1 MTKLSPQQ
9 QRQQDARA
17 KKLEE
22 IKQAV
27 DSGSL
32 TVRQMTPEERA
43 KYPKPP
49 PRPEGAKGR
58 RPKRAS

>member
-9 QRQQDARA
+9 QRQQDARE

-22 IKQAV
+22 IQAAV

-49 PRPEGAKGR
+49 PRPEGKGR

>member
-22 IKQAV
+22 MEAQIE
-27 DSGSL
+27 SGSL
-32 TVRQMTPEERA
+32 KVRQMTDEERA

-49 PRPEGAKGR
+49 PRPEGTKGR
-58 RPKRAS
+58 RPKRAG

>member
-9 QRQQDARA
+9 QRQADARA

-22 IKQAV
+22 MEAQIE
-27 DSGSL
+27 SGSL

-43 KYPKPP
+43 KYPKPE
-49 PRPEGAKGR
+49 PRPEGEKKRRGR
-58 RPKRAS
+58 RS